1 MIIKNQKQSQ
11 SVKESQLQRNKK
23 TSINIV
29 KEIKMKIT
37 AQQVNELRK
46 STGAGMMDCKKALVE
61 TEGDME
67 KAIDVLR
74 KKGQKVAA
82 KRADR
87 DATEGVVLSKVSS
100 DKTYAAVVM
109 VNCETDFVAKNSD
122 FIGFTQSI
130 LDVAVSNKAK
140 TADDLKAMDLNGR
153 KVEELILDQ
162 TGVIGEKIQLG
173 RFEMI
178 EADSVYSYIHPG
190 NRIATIAGFNKSGDN
205 LAGAG
210 KDVVMQIA
218 AMDPVSLSK
227 DDVSEDVI
235 KREIEIGM
243 DQARQEGKP
252 EAMLEKIATGKL
264 NKFYKENTLLNQS
277 FIKDSKISVSQYLS
291 NVEGGLTIT
300 GFKRLALA

>member
-1 MIIKNQKQSQ
+1 
-11 SVKESQLQRNKK
+11 
-23 TSINIV
+23 
-29 KEIKMKIT
+29 
-37 AQQVNELRK
+37 
-46 STGAGMMDCKKALVE
+46 
-61 TEGDME
+61 
-67 KAIDVLR
+67 
-74 KKGQKVAA
+74 
-82 KRADR
+82 
-87 DATEGVVLSKVSS
+87 
-100 DKTYAAVVM
+100 
-109 VNCETDFVAKNSD
+109 
-122 FIGFTQSI
+122 
-130 LDVAVSNKAK
+130 
-140 TADDLKAMDLNGR
+140 MDLNGR

-252 EAMLEKIATGKL
+252 EEMLEKIATGKL

-277 FIKDSKISVSQYLS
+277 FIKDNKMSVSQYLS
-291 NVEGGLTIT
+291 NVEGDLTIT

>member
-1 MIIKNQKQSQ
+1 
-11 SVKESQLQRNKK
+11 
-23 TSINIV
+23 
-29 KEIKMKIT
+29 MKIT

-87 DATEGVVLSKVSS
+87 DATEGVVLSKVSA

-130 LDVAVSNKAK
+130 LDVAISNKAK
-140 TADDLKAMDLNGR
+140 TADDLNNMDLNGR

-173 RFEMI
+173 HFEII
-178 EADSVYSYIHPG
+178 EAESVYSYIHPG

-205 LAGAG
+205 LADAG
-210 KDVVMQIA
+210 KDIVMQIA

-252 EAMLEKIATGKL
+252 EEMLEKIATGKL

-277 FIKDSKISVSQYLS
+277 FIKDNKMSVSQYLS
-291 NVEGGLTIT
+291 NVVGDLTIT

>member
-1 MIIKNQKQSQ
+1 
-11 SVKESQLQRNKK
+11 
-23 TSINIV
+23 
-29 KEIKMKIT
+29 MKIT

-46 STGAGMMDCKKALVE
+46 RTGAGMMDCKKALVE

-87 DATEGVVLSKVSS
+87 DAAEGVVLAKVSA
-100 DKTYAAVVM
+100 DNTYAAAVM

-122 FIGFTQSI
+122 FIAFTQSI
-130 LDVAVSNKAK
+130 LDVAVENKA
-140 TADDLKAMDLNGR
+140 ANIDALKALELNGR
-153 KVEELILDQ
+153 TVDELVMDQ

-173 RFEMI
+173 RFEII
-178 EADSVYSYIHPG
+178 EAASAYSYIHPG
-190 NRIATIAGFNKSGDN
+190 NRIATIAGFNKAGDN
-205 LAGAG
+205 LADAG

-218 AMDPVSLSK
+218 AMDPVALDKES
-227 DDVSEDVI
+227 VSEDTI

-252 EAMLEKIATGKL
+252 EAMLEKIALGKL
-264 NKFYKENTLLNQS
+264 NKFYKENTLVNQS
-277 FIKDSKISVSQYLS
+277 FIKDGKQSVSQYLDS
-291 NVEGGLTIT
+291 VEKGLTVT

>member
-1 MIIKNQKQSQ
+1 
-11 SVKESQLQRNKK
+11 
-23 TSINIV
+23 
-29 KEIKMKIT
+29 MKIT
-37 AQQVNELRK
+37 AQQVNDLRK
-46 STGAGMMDCKKALVE
+46 RTGAGMMDCKKALVE

-87 DATEGVVLSKVSS
+87 DAAEGVVLAKVSS
-100 DKTYAAVVM
+100 DNKYAAAVM

-122 FIGFTQSI
+122 FIAFTKSI
-130 LDVAVSNKAK
+130 LDVAVENKA
-140 TADDLKAMDLNGR
+140 ANIDALKAIVLNGR
-153 KVEELILDQ
+153 TVEELVMDQ

-173 RFEMI
+173 RFEII
-178 EADSVYSYIHPG
+178 EAESAYSYIHPG
-190 NRIATIAGFNKSGDN
+190 NRIATIAGFNKAGEN
-205 LAGAG
+205 LADAG

-218 AMDPVSLSK
+218 AMDPVALDKES
-227 DDVSEDVI
+227 VSDETI

-252 EAMLEKIATGKL
+252 EAMLEKIALGKL
-264 NKFYKENTLLNQS
+264 NKFYKENTLVNQS
-277 FIKDSKISVSQYLS
+277 FIKDSKSSVSQYLDS
-291 NVEGGLTIT
+291 VEKGLTVT